1 MGSTPHFGLGN
12 RTLSLSTCSLPIKQV
27 GMFSFAM
34 SLFAFVI
41 IHQGHERKEI
51 NLCLAAFIGHRLR
64 IEITFRRENFTT
76 ILCTSQLK
84 PPPLGSRGRVGDLT
98 LTPVK
103 RHQYPYP
110 LRLEFRSN
118 APTPEARKMKI
129 LKLSRKKEMCLNGE
143 IFQVY
148 MYKYAVLIKL
158 LVQ

>member
-76 ILCTSQLK
+76 ILRTDGFEALGAVDFAIKQVGKYFSTVNAKPTKSLK
-84 PPPLGSRGRVGDLT
+84 FTILERANCLTIFCKHFRG
-98 LTPVK
+98 K
-103 RHQYPYP
+103 
-110 LRLEFRSN
+110 
-118 APTPEARKMKI
+118 KI
-129 LKLSRKKEMCLNGE
+129 QSGTGQKFFFSGE
-143 IFQVY
+143 IEFGAY
-148 MYKYAVLIKL
+148 IN
-158 LVQ
+158 